1 MAKYMGIENVSKCSS
16 TLHNQ
21 TQTKIG
27 QNVGFAPYGPDW
39 RQGRKLMHGTV
50 NQEAVQNYY
59 SLQEDIS
66 ARFLRN
72 LVEQP
77 SEVMKHLHM

>member
-1 MAKYMGIENVSKCSS
+1 
-16 TLHNQ
+16 
-21 TQTKIG
+21 
-27 QNVGFAPYGPDW
+27 
-39 RQGRKLMHGTV
+39 MHGTV
-50 NQEAVQNYY
+50 NQEAVQKFH

-77 SEVMKHLHM
+77 SKVMEHLHM